1 MTEDQSSIEELNQ
14 KKQSLE
20 NEISSLESQLQ
31 ISLEKEKLHQ
41 STLSKIKKI
50 QSEYEQ
56 SYLSSLNDYKNRE
69 NSLKSQFLNYQ
80 NLLEK
85 QYNESEKRLN
95 DEITLLKNQLK
106 QKDEIIS
113 TLQKQAN
120 DLNNTLSKG
129 ELDFHFKEKKLQEDI
144 LSKTRRIDELKEHGQ
159 ELAKGAQEEIEKLL
173 VELETYH
180 QQRKSNNNNEVNLNN
195 MNNNN
200 VVDENMGNLNVN
212 EEVEIPNSEL
222 ETNINSNMRSNSILS
237 PIIQGSLLQMNTP
250 ENNSINFNNNMNN
263 NINNVNFTDSKIQIY
278 TLESENRALKE
289 ELMKKEEDLNF
300 WKSIRENLNKNVT
313 HSINR
318 NDYYSTMKI
327 QQLEK
332 ILFDYGKKINDLKN
346 LYNRTL
352 IEQRREKEELKR
364 NYENNLTQMQNLNLN
379 TNNLNVS
386 NNIINIENTNNSMG
400 NKSPSV
406 NLSPQKIPTSPSNNN
421 VNLNNILN
429 TIPSATE
436 NTVTNSNYN
445 FINNEEGMRNQFIQ
459 EKLESIKKNN
469 PDI

>member
-1 MTEDQSSIEELNQ
+1 MSAEASTIEELKQ
-14 KKQSLE
+14 KKISLE

-180 QQRKSNNNNEVNLNN
+180 QQRKNNNNEVNLNN

-364 NYENNLTQMQNLNLN
+364 NYENSLTQIQNLNLN
-379 TNNLNVS
+379 NNLNLS
-386 NNIINIENTNNSMG
+386 NQINNIENTNNSLIG

-406 NLSPQKIPTSPSNNN
+406 NLSPQEIPTSPSNN
-421 VNLNNILN
+421 VNINNILN

-445 FINNEEGMRNQFIQ
+445 YLNNEEAIRNQFIKD
-459 EKLESIKKNN
+459 KLESIKKNN
-469 PDI
+469 PEV